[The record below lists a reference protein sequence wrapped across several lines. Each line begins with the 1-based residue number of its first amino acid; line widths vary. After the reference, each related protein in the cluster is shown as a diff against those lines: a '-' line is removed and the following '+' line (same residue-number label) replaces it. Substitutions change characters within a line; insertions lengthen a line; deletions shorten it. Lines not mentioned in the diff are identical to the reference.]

1 MVYYSEN
8 SEYYAHLLKDFFG
21 LLGFLTIFALS
32 NTLNLIE
39 AMKRFILTIAAI
51 VAVGSLSAQTPEKT
65 VTEARIE
72 YDRAVAAKKNAIKAA
87 KKEEKRVKKSSKER
101 LNQIRLDLETAKDT
115 YEYALEEVK
124 RLEREAKAEFE
135 AANLIYKQEVTR
147 TKQEVTAA
155 KTNTEAE
162 IQKQKSNIALA
173 KAELAR
179 VKALE
184 EIRKKAK

>member
-1 MVYYSEN
+1 
-8 SEYYAHLLKDFFG
+8 
-21 LLGFLTIFALS
+21 
-32 NTLNLIE
+32 
-39 AMKRFILTIAAI
+39 MKRFILTIAAI

-72 YDRAVAAKKNAIKAA
+72 YDRAVTAKKNALKAA
-87 KKEEKRVKKSSKER
+87 KKEERRVKKSSKER
-101 LNQIRLDLETAKDT
+101 LNQIRIEYETAKDN
-115 YEYALEEVK
+115 YDFALEEVK
-124 RLEREAKAEFE
+124 RLEREAKANFE

-155 KTNTEAE
+155 KTNTAAE
-162 IQKQKSNIALA
+162 KQKSNIALA

-184 EIRKKAK
+184 EIRKKMK

>member
-1 MVYYSEN
+1 
-8 SEYYAHLLKDFFG
+8 
-21 LLGFLTIFALS
+21 
-32 NTLNLIE
+32 
-39 AMKRFILTIAAI
+39 MKRFMLTIAAI

-101 LNQIRLDLETAKDT
+101 LNQIRIDLETAKDT
-115 YEYALEEVK
+115 YEFALEEVK
-124 RLEREAKAEFE
+124 RMEREAKANFV

-147 TKQEVTAA
+147 VKQEITAS

-162 IQKQKSNIALA
+162 IQKQKRNIAMA

-184 EIRKKAK
+184 EIRKKIK

>member
-1 MVYYSEN
+1 
-8 SEYYAHLLKDFFG
+8 
-21 LLGFLTIFALS
+21 
-32 NTLNLIE
+32 
-39 AMKRFILTIAAI
+39 MKRFILTIAAI

-65 VTEARIE
+65 LTEARIE
-72 YDRAVAAKKNAIKAA
+72 YDRAVVAQKNAIKAS
-87 KKEEKRVKKSSKER
+87 KQEEKRVKKNSKER
-101 LNQIRLDLETAKDT
+101 LQQLRIDLETAKDT
-115 YEYALEEVK
+115 YEYSLEEIK
-124 RLEREAKAEFE
+124 RMERQAKADFE

-173 KAELAR
+173 KAEVAR

-184 EIRKKAK
+184 EVRKKIK

>member
-1 MVYYSEN
+1 
-8 SEYYAHLLKDFFG
+8 
-21 LLGFLTIFALS
+21 
-32 NTLNLIE
+32 
-39 AMKRFILTIAAI
+39 MKRFILTIAAI

-65 VTEARIE
+65 LTEARIE
-72 YDRAVAAKKNAIKAA
+72 YDRAVVAQKNAIKAS
-87 KKEEKRVKKSSKER
+87 KQEEKRVKKNSKER
-101 LNQIRLDLETAKDT
+101 LQQLRIDLETAKDT
-115 YEYALEEVK
+115 YEYQLEEIK
-124 RLEREAKAEFE
+124 RMERQAKTDFE

-173 KAELAR
+173 KAEVAR

-184 EIRKKAK
+184 EIRKKVK

>member
-1 MVYYSEN
+1 
-8 SEYYAHLLKDFFG
+8 
-21 LLGFLTIFALS
+21 
-32 NTLNLIE
+32 
-39 AMKRFILTIAAI
+39 MKRFILTIAAI

-65 VTEARIE
+65 LTEARIE
-72 YDRAVAAKKNAIKAA
+72 YDRAVVAQKNAIKAS
-87 KKEEKRVKKSSKER
+87 KQEERRVKKNSKER
-101 LNQIRLDLETAKDT
+101 LQQLRIDLETAKDT
-115 YEYALEEVK
+115 YEYTLEEIK
-124 RLEREAKAEFE
+124 RMERQAKNDFE

-173 KAELAR
+173 KAEVAR

-184 EIRKKAK
+184 EIRKKIR

>member
-1 MVYYSEN
+1 
-8 SEYYAHLLKDFFG
+8 
-21 LLGFLTIFALS
+21 
-32 NTLNLIE
+32 
-39 AMKRFILTIAAI
+39 MKRFILTIAAI

-72 YDRAVAAKKNAIKAA
+72 YDRAVVAKKNAIKAA
-87 KKEEKRVKKSSKER
+87 KKEERRVKKSSKER

-115 YEYALEEVK
+115 YEFALEEAK
-124 RLEREAKAEFE
+124 RMEREAKANFE

-155 KTNTEAE
+155 KTNTAAE
-162 IQKQKSNIALA
+162 KQKQKSNIALA

-179 VKALE
+179 VRALE
-184 EIRKKAK
+184 EIRKKMQ

>member
-1 MVYYSEN
+1 
-8 SEYYAHLLKDFFG
+8 
-21 LLGFLTIFALS
+21 
-32 NTLNLIE
+32 
-39 AMKRFILTIAAI
+39 MKRFILTIAAV

-87 KKEEKRVKKSSKER
+87 KKEERRVKKSSKDR
-101 LNQIRLDLETAKDT
+101 LKQIRLDLETAKDT
-115 YEYALEEVK
+115 YEYSLEEVK

-162 IQKQKSNIALA
+162 IQKQKSNIAHA

>member
-1 MVYYSEN
+1 
-8 SEYYAHLLKDFFG
+8 
-21 LLGFLTIFALS
+21 
-32 NTLNLIE
+32 
-39 AMKRFILTIAAI
+39 MKRFILTIAAI

-65 VTEARIE
+65 LTEARIE
-72 YDRAVAAKKNAIKAA
+72 YDRAVVAQKNAIKAS
-87 KKEEKRVKKSSKER
+87 KQEEKRVKKNSKER
-101 LNQIRLDLETAKDT
+101 LQQLRIDLETAKDT
-115 YEYALEEVK
+115 YEYSLEEIK
-124 RLEREAKAEFE
+124 RMERQAKADFE

-162 IQKQKSNIALA
+162 IQKQKSNIAHA

>member
-1 MVYYSEN
+1 
-8 SEYYAHLLKDFFG
+8 
-21 LLGFLTIFALS
+21 
-32 NTLNLIE
+32 
-39 AMKRFILTIAAI
+39 MKRFILTIAAI

-65 VTEARIE
+65 LTEARIE
-72 YDRAVAAKKNAIKAA
+72 YDRAVVAKKNAIKAS
-87 KKEEKRVKKSSKER
+87 KQEERRVKKSSKER
-101 LNQIRLDLETAKDT
+101 LKQIRIDLETAKDT

-124 RLEREAKAEFE
+124 RMERQAKADFE

-162 IQKQKSNIALA
+162 IQKQKSNIAMA
-173 KAELAR
+173 KAEMAR

-184 EIRKKAK
+184 EIRKKVR

>member
-1 MVYYSEN
+1 
-8 SEYYAHLLKDFFG
+8 
-21 LLGFLTIFALS
+21 
-32 NTLNLIE
+32 
-39 AMKRFILTIAAI
+39 MKRFMLTIAAI

-101 LNQIRLDLETAKDT
+101 LNQIRVDLETAKDT
-115 YEYALEEVK
+115 YEFALEEVK
-124 RLEREAKAEFE
+124 RLEREAKANFE
-135 AANLIYKQEVTR
+135 AANLVYKQEVTR
-147 TKQEVTAA
+147 VKQEIVAA

-162 IQKQKSNIALA
+162 KQKQASAIAMA

-184 EIRKKAK
+184 EIRKKFK

>member
-1 MVYYSEN
+1 
-8 SEYYAHLLKDFFG
+8 
-21 LLGFLTIFALS
+21 
-32 NTLNLIE
+32 
-39 AMKRFILTIAAI
+39 MKRFILTIAAI

-65 VTEARIE
+65 LTEARIE
-72 YDRAVAAKKNAIKAA
+72 YDRALVAQKNAIKAS
-87 KKEEKRVKKSSKER
+87 KQEEKRVKKNSKER
-101 LNQIRLDLETAKDT
+101 LQQLRIDLETAKDT
-115 YEYALEEVK
+115 YEYSLEEIK
-124 RLEREAKAEFE
+124 RMERQAKADFE

-173 KAELAR
+173 KAEVAR

-184 EIRKKAK
+184 EVRKKIK

>member
-1 MVYYSEN
+1 
-8 SEYYAHLLKDFFG
+8 
-21 LLGFLTIFALS
+21 
-32 NTLNLIE
+32 
-39 AMKRFILTIAAI
+39 MKRFILTIAAI

-65 VTEARIE
+65 LTEARIE
-72 YDRAVAAKKNAIKAA
+72 YDRAVVAQKNAIKAS
-87 KKEEKRVKKSSKER
+87 KQEEKRVKKNSKER
-101 LNQIRLDLETAKDT
+101 LQQLRINLETAKDT
-115 YEYALEEVK
+115 YEYQLEEIK
-124 RLEREAKAEFE
+124 RMERQAKTDFE

-173 KAELAR
+173 KAEVAR

-184 EIRKKAK
+184 EIRKKVK